1 MIDMLNGFKNM
12 NKTIYIFSLFEFLS
26 FSMSYIPV
34 RCSQNNKQLSG
45 YANNIIG
52 KNVCLTMINLSE
64 C

>member
-26 FSMSYIPV
+26 FSMSYISV

-45 YANNIIG
+45 YANNIIE